1 MSHFAMQPLQH
12 PSPLSS
18 SAALLCPMA
27 WTSDT
32 GGAHG
37 DGRARNTAV
46 TNLQAATSLPSVQE
60 AALLSRLSWP
70 SKSFPFDSLS
80 SAQFLPL
87 NKRKKNRER
96 KTNPCWLMKR
106 KKWKEKKPHSSL
118 TCGYMKNI
126 TNKTCWSLLEDWNG
140 LTFCAG
146 LWYFHRFQHVLLL
159 PSKLTNVFQREKSRW
174 DSKSTSCYLSLKVVS
189 EMTRKVPLEK
199 SLT

>member
-1 MSHFAMQPLQH
+1 MQPLQH

-37 DGRARNTAV
+37 DGGARNTAV

-87 NKRKKNRER
+87 NK
-96 KTNPCWLMKR
+96 
-106 KKWKEKKPHSSL
+106 EKKIERGKP
-118 TCGYMKNI
+118 T
-126 TNKTCWSLLEDWNG
+126 
-140 LTFCAG
+140 
-146 LWYFHRFQHVLLL
+146 HV
-159 PSKLTNVFQREKSRW
+159 
-174 DSKSTSCYLSLKVVS
+174 D
-189 EMTRKVPLEK
+189 
-199 SLT
+199 

>member
-1 MSHFAMQPLQH
+1 MQPLQH

-18 SAALLCPMA
+18 SAALPCPMA

-96 KTNPCWLMKR
+96 KTNPC
-106 KKWKEKKPHSSL
+106 
-118 TCGYMKNI
+118 
-126 TNKTCWSLLEDWNG
+126 
-140 LTFCAG
+140 
-146 LWYFHRFQHVLLL
+146 
-159 PSKLTNVFQREKSRW
+159 
-174 DSKSTSCYLSLKVVS
+174 
-189 EMTRKVPLEK
+189 
-199 SLT
+199 